1 MNRPQASPQPGAAPS
16 AAPVRGA
23 RHWAQIDEVGFI
35 FGMRLLYRVHRTLGR
50 LPFQLALYPV
60 VFAYWL
66 SARSAR
72 EASRTYIARLRASGV
87 EPGRWASLRHFVA
100 FAECILDKLMVWNGG
115 LDPARCIVEG
125 AELCAEAFQA
135 KRGGLIVTAHL
146 GNFEASRALASSY
159 HDARKIHVLVHT
171 RHAARFNRLMA
182 ELNPDSQLNLIQVTE
197 LDPAMAMFL
206 AERVADGDFIV
217 MTGDRVPVTQD
228 AGVLEAPFFGKPAP
242 FPIGP
247 WVLAAVLGV
256 PVFLMWPTAE
266 GKGFRVRFERFRDR
280 IVLPRRN
287 REAALLPLVQEF
299 AARLEAETRRTPL
312 QWFNFFDFWAR
323 PVRVTHDSQA

>member
-1 MNRPQASPQPGAAPS
+1 MRRPQASPQSGADEVAAP
-16 AAPVRGA
+16 AQGA

-35 FGMRLLYRVHRTLGR
+35 LGMRLLYRVHRTLGR

-60 VFAYWL
+60 VFVYWL
-66 SARSAR
+66 SASSAR
-72 EASRTYIARLRASGV
+72 EASLAYIARLRESGV

-125 AELCAEAFQA
+125 AELCAEAFRA

-182 ELNPDSQLNLIQVTE
+182 ELNPDSQLNLIQV
-197 LDPAMAMFL
+197 PFL
-206 AERVADGDFIV
+206 GRA
-217 MTGDRVPVTQD
+217 
-228 AGVLEAPFFGKPAP
+228 AP

-287 REAALLPLVQEF
+287 REAALRPLVQEF

>member
-1 MNRPQASPQPGAAPS
+1 MST
-16 AAPVRGA
+16 GA
-23 RHWAQIDEVGFI
+23 RHWAQIDEVGFV
-35 FGMRLLYRVHRTLGR
+35 FGMRLMYRLQRVLGR
-50 LPFQLALYPV
+50 LPFLIALYPV

-66 SARSAR
+66 TAGSARR
-72 EASRTYIARLRASGV
+72 ASQAYLARLRACGV
-87 EPGRWASLRHFVA
+87 EPGRFASLRHFIA
-100 FAECILDKLMVWNGG
+100 FADCMLDKLMVWNGG
-115 LDPARCIVEG
+115 LDPANCIVEG
-125 AELCAEAFQA
+125 AELCAEAFRA
-135 KRGGLIVTAHL
+135 GRGGLIVTAHL

-159 HDARKIHVLVHT
+159 HDSRKIHVLVHT

-206 AERVADGDFIV
+206 AERVAEGDFIV

-228 AGVLEAPFFGKPAP
+228 AGIVDAPFFGEAAP

-266 GKGFRVRFERFRDR
+266 GKGFRVRFELFRDR
-280 IVLPRRN
+280 VVLPRRN
-287 REAALLPLVQEF
+287 REAALQPLVAAF
-299 AARLEAETRRTPL
+299 AARLEAQTRRTPL

-323 PVRVTHDSQA
+323 PTRTT